1 MHIHKKNAKKSIFL
15 YRMLPMGVS
24 VKCKV
29 YRQQKNDCGWAVI
42 FCYQEKRNNY
52 PFWL

>member
-1 MHIHKKNAKKSIFL
+1 MHIYKKNAKKMFFL

-24 VKCKV
+24 VKCIGKK
-29 YRQQKNDCGWAVI
+29 KNDCGWAVI

>member
-1 MHIHKKNAKKSIFL
+1 MHIHKKKRKKIDFL
-15 YRMLPMGVS
+15 YRMLPMGGS
-24 VKCKV
+24 VKCIGK
-29 YRQQKNDCGWAVI
+29 KKMTAVGQSF

>member
-1 MHIHKKNAKKSIFL
+1 MHIHKKNAKKLIFL
-15 YRMLPMGVS
+15 YRTLPMGGGRCMG
-24 VKCKV
+24 KK
-29 YRQQKNDCGWAVI
+29 KNDCGWAVI